1 MSSQD
6 DAVGMRRLL
15 FCAIFVVLACVAAPL
30 ATGAPHATSQ
40 RQTSLEQGILR
51 EVNRVRATH
60 GLRALRL
67 SRPLQAAASF
77 QTRSLLTQGVF
88 DHDTTASGTFDNRL
102 RRFYPIGSAHS
113 WSVGENL
120 LWSGAGIDALAA
132 VKLWLSSPA
141 HRRVML
147 EPQWS
152 EAGIGA
158 FGASFAPGVYQG
170 AGAVVVV
177 TMDFGERAR

>member
-1 MSSQD
+1 
-6 DAVGMRRLL
+6 MRRCCHARWSSCSLL
-15 FCAIFVVLACVAAPL
+15 AVAPL
-30 ATGAPHATSQ
+30 ATGASKASTQ
-40 RQTSLEQGILR
+40 RHSGLEQAILR
-51 EVNRVRATH
+51 EVNRVRAAH
-60 GLRALRL
+60 GLRPLRL

-88 DHDTTASGTFDNRL
+88 DHDTSASGTFDNRL
-102 RRFYPIGSAHS
+102 RRFYPIGAAHS

-120 LWSGAGIDALAA
+120 LWTTAGIDAASA
-132 VKLWLSSPA
+132 VKLWLESPA

-147 EPQWS
+147 EPQWL

-158 FGASFAPGVYQG
+158 FGASFASGVYQG

-177 TMDFGERAR
+177 TMDFGARAR